1 MVFMQ
6 FKLLVVSYDIHFV
19 AYYFDKKKKS
29 QLIPNVVQ
37 KSIYQDYLK
46 AYHEP
51 HLPKKP
57 WGIVNGR
64 FLKVFK
70 MGNSNA
76 KGLEWVTV

>member
-1 MVFMQ
+1 
-6 FKLLVVSYDIHFV
+6 
-19 AYYFDKKKKS
+19 
-29 QLIPNVVQ
+29 VVQ

-57 WGIVNGR
+57 RGIVNGR